1 VEPVFAAE
9 VLALKRTCLQS
20 LLDAVIARGFRLVGP
35 TLRDAA
41 IVYDDIRRVEDLPVG
56 WTDAQEAGTYRVRRR
71 DDAAVFGYVV
81 GPHSWKK
88 YLFPPR
94 SLIWKASRQ
103 EGGFRFEAVA
113 AAEPPLALLGVRSC
127 ELHAI
132 AVQDRVFHAVDP
144 AYRARRDALLIIAV
158 QCGQAAP
165 TCFCGSMQ
173 TGPRAAGGF
182 DLALTEVL
190 APGAHSFLVEIGS
203 PRGAALMADVPHEPA
218 SESLLRAAQAATE
231 RARAQLGRTLDT
243 RDIKDLLYR
252 NYDSPHWNDVA
263 SRCLTCANCTL
274 ACPTCF
280 CSTVE
285 DTADLSGEHAE
296 RWRRWDSCFN
306 LEFSHVHGGN
316 ARPTPAA
323 RYRQWLTHKLAT
335 WIDQFGTSGCVG
347 CGRCITW
354 CPVGIDL
361 TAEVRAIRESEKQ
374 HAHDAGHHC

>member
-1 VEPVFAAE
+1 MFAAR
-9 VLALKRTCLQS
+9 VCALKRAHLQS
-20 LLDAVIARGFRLVGP
+20 LLDAVIARGWRLVGP
-35 TLRDAA
+35 TVRDDA
-41 IVYDDIRRVEDLPVG
+41 IVYDDVRRVEELPVG
-56 WTDAQEAGTYRVRRR
+56 WTDEQEAGTYRLKRR

-94 SLIWKASRQ
+94 SLLWKATRQ
-103 EGGFRFEAVA
+103 DGDFRFEPAE
-113 AAEPPLALLGVRSC
+113 AAEPPLAFLGVRSC

-132 AVQDRVFHAVDP
+132 AVQDRVFLSTDP
-144 AYRARRDALLIIAV
+144 AYRARREALLIIAV
-158 QCGQAAP
+158 QCGLAAP
-165 TCFCGSMQ
+165 TCFCASMH

-190 APGAHSFLVEIGS
+190 TPEHGFLVELGS
-203 PRGAALMADVPHEPA
+203 PRGAALMANVPHEPA
-218 SESLLRAAQAATE
+218 GEPLLRAAQAATG
-231 RARAQLGRTLDT
+231 RARGQLRRTLDT
-243 RDIKDLLYR
+243 SDIKDLLYR
-252 NYDSPHWNDVA
+252 NYENPHWDSVA
-263 SRCLTCANCTL
+263 ARCLTCANCTM

-285 DTADLSGEHAE
+285 DTADLSGDHAE

-323 RYRQWLTHKLAT
+323 RYRHWLTHKLAA

-374 HAHDAGHHC
+374 HAHDSGHHR